1 MRITLLTLIAGI
13 MLFAC
18 EPIIG
23 NKAAKQGEKPTLTS
37 NDNVDIVSEFG
48 PKLVAEMVDAA
59 DFLKSGVAT
68 IEIRIDNDSMVVYN
82 DAIEIIATDNLGKK
96 HTVTMRE
103 KRAYFK
109 PKELKAGENKFH
121 FELKCLLTNGLT
133 EKISTTHTFI
143 ASGI

>member
-1 MRITLLTLIAGI
+1 

-18 EPIIG
+18 EPITG
-23 NKAAKQGEKPTLTS
+23 NKAAKEGEKTTLTS

-48 PKLVAEMVDAA
+48 PKLVAEIVDAA
-59 DFLKSGVAT
+59 DFLKFGVAT
-68 IEIRIDNDSMVVYN
+68 IEIRIENDSMVVYN
-82 DAIEIIATDNLGKK
+82 DAIEILATDNNGNKYP
-96 HTVTMRE
+96 VTMRE

-109 PKELKAGENKFH
+109 PKELNTGENKFH

-133 EKISTTHTFI
+133 EKITTTHTFI